1 MNDDLEK
8 GLQELLTER
17 GKVAP
22 DAVDRALGGIDAL
35 PERRPT
41 RRSTPLAAA
50 AVVALAV
57 IGLALAV
64 LLPRPPDVATPS
76 PSPLVPSQAPSTSAA
91 VITPEPTP
99 TVQPRPV
106 WAIELA
112 SHLDCDGPVG
122 TFGNDVA
129 SVPQGF
135 DPAPT
140 PDAALRNVLV
150 PYTYLPVSGYSLHV
164 DGHWALHRYLVDGR
178 PKVHIV
184 STNHFPGA
192 PGEAAWDVV
201 GVRGCDP
208 SEFPDAEF
216 GPNANMIWHDASGD
230 PVRTDMLTSQD
241 VSGCF
246 PNQTFFLLLFDP
258 DYKQYVRDPSGHFTD
273 NTLVPFDADVRLPT
287 DAVDTGL
294 RTDDW
299 HLFTIPSRRAV
310 FIRTSDGTYELW
322 PRAKEPVGC
331 M

>member
-1 MNDDLEK
+1 MNDDLDKPLED
-8 GLQELLTER
+8 LLAER
-17 GKVAP
+17 GKVEP
-22 DAVDRALGGIDAL
+22 NALGRVLGSIDSL
-35 PERRPT
+35 PERSPT
-41 RRSTPLAAA
+41 PRSMPSAAA

-64 LLPRPPDVATPS
+64 LLPRTPDVAAPSPSPSVVSQAPSPSTAVVTPS
-76 PSPLVPSQAPSTSAA
+76 PSLTA
-91 VITPEPTP
+91 E
-99 TVQPRPV
+99 PRPV
-106 WAIELA
+106 WAMDLA
-112 SHLDCDGPVG
+112 SHLDCDGPPS
-122 TFGNDVA
+122 TIGNDVPE
-129 SVPQGF
+129 VPEWF
-135 DPAPT
+135 DLAPT
-140 PDAALRNVLV
+140 PDGALQLIFT
-150 PYTYLPVSGYSLHV
+150 PYQSLPASGYSPVLV
-164 DGHWALHRYLVDGR
+164 DGHWALHRYLVDGH

-184 STNHFPGA
+184 SHDQFSDA
-192 PGEAAWDVV
+192 PIAGWSVV
-201 GVRGCDP
+201 GIRTCDP
-208 SEFPDAEF
+208 SEYADAEF
-216 GPNANMIWHDASGD
+216 GPDANMIWRDASGD

-258 DYKQYVRDPSGHFTD
+258 DYKQYVRDPSGHFAD